1 MSETRKCEIAVSK
14 EMDDAALDFAYG
26 IIMMIDES
34 NQLRDLVQKYGNDE
48 E

>member
-34 NQLRDLVQKYGNDE
+34 NQLRDLVQKYGKE